1 MVSCLGGG
9 SHRRSSLRFACSLV
23 LVLTCVTLQAGCGGG
38 SSGGSS
44 AGGTPMPGL
53 AGPDATIPS
62 LGAVALTAEPGVL
75 DVATFAWSQTGGTGA
90 VLVGAD
96 TPALGV
102 RAPMGPATLTFRV
115 TATTT
120 GGDVFSDT
128 VQVTVTGEAGVV
140 FNHRS
145 SFAVTSGGEAHA
157 EVIAHHP
164 GTQRVFIVN
173 AADGRI
179 DVYSIANVDAP
190 LFLGTLTATLGGV
203 TPNSVDVSGNLV
215 AVAFENDAKQSPGTI
230 HFYHAGTLAYLG
242 QAPTGALPDM
252 VGFSPDGTWC
262 CSANEGEPNG
272 VYTVDPNGSVTVVE
286 LDRTDPNALS
296 ILSTVTADF
305 SAFNGDLAALRAAG
319 VRLFGPGASV
329 AQDMEPEYLAFNG
342 DSTELLV
349 TCQENNA
356 FGVLDLA
363 TKAFTRIVPLGLKDW
378 SSIAQ
383 PRVGTAR
390 IYTLPELPVLGT
402 TTAGQDI
409 RLGGFSGLHVRSVDG
424 QGVWH
429 LTVVPDRG
437 PVAEPENVD
446 MDAEAERPFALPGLG
461 AQLVHLAVNPATG
474 AVTVEG
480 QLPLLRTDGVTP
492 ITGVSNVL
500 ATAPGLAG
508 YDEEPVSLTGAPLA
522 LDPYGADL
530 EGVVQLPDTT
540 WWACDEYRPALYRFG
555 ANGHLIDRYVPA
567 GIGAAFGTE
576 TLPAAY
582 GQRRANR
589 GFEAI
594 AYDPTVDRIYAWIQ
608 SPLDNPDVAND
619 ANSKAGT
626 LVRIVEVDPATGAV
640 TGEYVQALDCT
651 KSMDKIGDAVYAG
664 ETGTFFVIERDSS
677 TGIDSAKK
685 IAVVR
690 LAGATDLADLDAGT
704 YLALA
709 GPGGLLDTL
718 APAEL
723 PGVDVT
729 PVQKATYV
737 DLAAY
742 GYHATD
748 KPEGL
753 ARLPDGRLLVIND
766 NDFGL
771 ATSVLDT
778 GTGLFAPA
786 PATDSGTY
794 LGVIDTL
801 PAGFDGGD
809 EDGPGGAPSIRI
821 QSWPVHGMVQP
832 DTIAG
837 FACGEAWFYV
847 TANEGDARAY
857 DGFDEEAR
865 LRDNDVVLDPT
876 VFPDAAVL
884 RSSAELGRLRITLVG
899 PSVPGTL
906 ADGDVDGDGDLD
918 RIHAYGARSFS
929 IWDENGKLVYDSAD
943 LLERITSRLAEQRF
957 NQNGPGSFDERSDD
971 KGPEPEGVAVAMID
985 GVPHAVIGLERYG
998 GSMLFNL
1005 REPTLPRYVGF
1016 LDNPFD
1022 VSPEGLRF
1030 VAPADSPTGNALLL
1044 AAHEV
1049 SGTVAIYEILP

>member
-1 MVSCLGGG
+1 MVSRKGGG
-9 SHRRSSLRFACSLV
+9 SRRRSWLVCSFSMALA
-23 LVLTCVTLQAGCGGG
+23 LALAGCGGG
-38 SSGGSS
+38 GGGGSGAS
-44 AGGTPMPGL
+44 GTPMAGL
-53 AGPDATIPS
+53 AGLGATIPS
-62 LGAVALTAEPGVL
+62 LGSVALEAQPGAL
-75 DVATFAWSQTGGTGA
+75 DVATYAWSQTSGAGA

-102 RAPMGPATLTFRV
+102 RAPKGPATLTFRV

-120 GGDVFSDT
+120 GGEVFNDS

-179 DVYSIANVDAP
+179 DVYSITNVDSP
-190 LFLGTLTATLGGV
+190 LFLGTLDATLGNV
-203 TPNSVDVSGNLV
+203 TPNSVAVSGNLV

-252 VGFSPDGTWC
+252 VGFSPDGTYC
-262 CSANEGEPNG
+262 CTANEGEPNDI
-272 VYTVDPNGSVTVVE
+272 YTVDPNGSVTVVE
-286 LDRTDPNALS
+286 LDRADPNTLS
-296 ILSTVTADF
+296 ILDTVTADF
-305 SAFNGDLAALRAAG
+305 SAFNGDVAALRNAG
-319 VRLFGPGASV
+319 VRIFGPGASV

-342 DSTELLV
+342 DNTKVFV

-363 TKAFTRIVPLGLKDW
+363 SKSFERIIPMGYKDW

-390 IYTLPELPVLGT
+390 TYTLPQLPVLGT
-402 TTAGQDI
+402 TAAGQDI
-409 RLGGFSGLHVRSVDG
+409 HLGGFSGLHVRSVDA
-424 QGVWH
+424 QGIWH

-446 MDAEAERPFALPGLG
+446 MDAENERPFALPDLG

-474 AVTVEG
+474 AITVEG
-480 QLPLLRTDGVTP
+480 QLPLLRGDGVTP
-492 ITGVSNVL
+492 ITGRSNVL
-500 ATAPGLAG
+500 ATAPGLSG
-508 YDEEPVSLTGAPLA
+508 YDEEPVSLTGAPLS
-522 LDPYGADL
+522 LDELGGDL
-530 EGVVQLPDTT
+530 EGVVQLPDNT
-540 WWACDEYRPALYRFG
+540 WWVCDEYRPALYRFG
-555 ANGHLIDRYVPA
+555 ANGHLIARYVPE
-567 GIGAAFGTE
+567 GIGALYGTE
-576 TLPAAY
+576 TLPAVY
-582 GQRRANR
+582 GQRRSNR

-594 AYDPTVDRIYAWIQ
+594 AYDPTADRIYAWIQ
-608 SPLDNPDVAND
+608 SPLDNPDVSND

-626 LVRIVEVDPATGAV
+626 LVRIVEVNPATGAV
-640 TGEYVQALDCT
+640 TGEYVQTLDCT
-651 KSMDKIGDAVYAG
+651 KTMDKIGDAVYAG
-664 ETGTFFVIERDSS
+664 EAGTFFVIERDSS
-677 TGIDSAKK
+677 TGPDSAKK

-690 LAGATDLADLDAGT
+690 LAGATDLTTLDAGA

-709 GPGGLLDTL
+709 GPGGSLDTL
-718 APAEL
+718 APVEL
-723 PGVDVT
+723 PDAGVT
-729 PVQKATYV
+729 PVQKATYA
-737 DLAAY
+737 DLAAF

-771 ATSVLDT
+771 GASVLDT
-778 GTGLFAPA
+778 GTGLFTPA

-801 PAGFDGGD
+801 PVGFDGGD
-809 EDGPGGAPSIRI
+809 QDGPGGAPSIRI
-821 QSWPVHGMVQP
+821 MTWPVHGMYQP

-837 FACGEAWFYV
+837 FACGNAWFYV
-847 TANEGDARAY
+847 TANEGDARDY
-857 DGFDEEAR
+857 EGFSEEAR
-865 LRDNDVVLDPT
+865 LRDGDVVLDPT
-876 VFPDAAVL
+876 VFPNAAFL
-884 RSSAELGRLRITLVG
+884 RNSAELGRLRITLVG
-899 PSVPGTL
+899 PAVPGTL
-906 ADGDVDGDGDLD
+906 ADGDLDGDGDLD
-918 RIHAYGARSFS
+918 RIQAYGARSFS
-929 IWDENGKLVYDSAD
+929 IWDSNGKLVYDSAD
-943 LLERITSRLAEQRF
+943 LLERITSRFDEERF
-957 NQNGPGSFDERSDD
+957 NQNGPDSFDERSDD

-998 GSMLFNL
+998 GAMLFNL
-1005 REPTLPRYVGF
+1005 REPTMPRYVGF
-1016 LDNPFD
+1016 MDNPFD
-1022 VSPEGLRF
+1022 VSPEGLHF

-1049 SGTVAIYEILP
+1049 SGTVGIYEILP